1 MTKEIKKKVTP
12 PKKSPKQED
21 KDWLS
26 RLEDYISQHERVFLF
41 VTLALTLLL
50 SFLMFDVK
58 MSEGNDD
65 SDYIEGA
72 FKFSRDAS
80 SYYNTKAPLYPML
93 LSVPVTIWGI
103 NVPLLK
109 SLSILFN
116 LLQLF
121 VLYLAFRKTVPFT
134 ILFGVLLFTATNSY
148 FQYYASQT
156 YTEAFFC
163 MLQAMFFLFIVRTI
177 NTAYKGF
184 DKNYFWAGAIL
195 FLLTLTKNI
204 SIGAI
209 LAVLLFFVV
218 IKEYKKLLFIL
229 GSFAVLRV
237 PFEILKSSIWGSENQ
252 FSNQYQILIQKDA
265 YDASKGADDFFGFLG
280 RLADNTSIYIGKRYY
295 QILGLVSEDKTT
307 FNNGLVFI
315 FIVLMIIALI
325 AILKQKNRILLFALF
340 YVVIMMG
347 MTFFVLQTNWDQPR
361 MILVYVPLTL
371 LIIFYGLYHIFGKQ
385 RVARN
390 IIFSLFFILF
400 TFGGLFKTLGKAG
413 NNVHVLEKNLA
424 GDIYYGYTEDWS
436 NFLKLSRYCADS
448 LPPNSLVASRKAP
461 MSFIYGRGKEFYPI
475 YTVISSD
482 PDSSLAILKKEKVT
496 HVLIASLRRN
506 PKKNDGFVIN
516 TLHRI
521 FMPIAQKYPKK
532 LVLIKQIGNSEP
544 AYLYEIKY

>member
-265 YDASKGADDFFGFLG
+265 YDASKGTDDFWILG

-347 MTFFVLQTNWDQPR
+347 MTFFVLQTNW
-361 MILVYVPLTL
+361 TS
-371 LIIFYGLYHIFGKQ
+371 H
-385 RVARN
+385 
-390 IIFSLFFILF
+390 
-400 TFGGLFKTLGKAG
+400 
-413 NNVHVLEKNLA
+413 E
-424 GDIYYGYTEDWS
+424 
-436 NFLKLSRYCADS
+436 
-448 LPPNSLVASRKAP
+448 
-461 MSFIYGRGKEFYPI
+461 
-475 YTVISSD
+475 
-482 PDSSLAILKKEKVT
+482 
-496 HVLIASLRRN
+496 
-506 PKKNDGFVIN
+506 
-516 TLHRI
+516 
-521 FMPIAQKYPKK
+521 
-532 LVLIKQIGNSEP
+532 
-544 AYLYEIKY
+544 